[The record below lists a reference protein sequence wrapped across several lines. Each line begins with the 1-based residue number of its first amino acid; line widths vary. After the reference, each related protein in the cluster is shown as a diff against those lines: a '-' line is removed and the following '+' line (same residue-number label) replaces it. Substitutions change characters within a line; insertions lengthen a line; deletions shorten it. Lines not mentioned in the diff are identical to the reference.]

1 MVRVEIE
8 FENEQSRDDFLTW
21 FRDGGFE
28 DFAMGFEDDAVDYLE
43 LDEDSSTGD
52 NHAVRIVN
60 ISN

>member
-28 DFAMGFEDDAVDYLE
+28 DFAMGFEDDVVDYFE

-52 NHAVRIVN
+52 NHVVRILN
-60 ISN
+60 TTD

>member
-28 DFAMGFEDDAVDYLE
+28 DFAMGFEDDVVDYFE
-43 LDEDSSTGD
+43 LDEDSGVGD
-52 NHAVRIVN
+52 NHVVRILN
-60 ISN
+60 TTD